1 MQRSKRQT
9 KVLSDTPWQVYN
21 RLVAAPMGENSM
33 AESDKTP
40 EPRREDSGSGTA
52 TAKPKRAPKK
62 NPQQK
67 PPQPLPP
74 WKVLLHN
81 DDKNEMHFVVR
92 TVMELTPLK
101 EQEASERTT
110 EANDTGV
117 ALLLVTHKE
126 RAELYKEQF
135 ESKGLTVTIEPAE

>member
-1 MQRSKRQT
+1 
-9 KVLSDTPWQVYN
+9 
-21 RLVAAPMGENSM
+21 M
-33 AESDKTP
+33 AEKEKEQET
-40 EPRREDSGSGTA
+40 RREESGSGTA

-81 DDKNEMHFVVR
+81 DDKNDIAFVVR

-101 EQEASERTT
+101 EEEAAMRTL

-126 RAELYKEQF
+126 RAELYKDQF
-135 ESKGLTVTIEPAE
+135 ESKGLTVTIEPAEQ